1 MSLGLSPVSAA
12 TPSSER
18 IASGERAR
26 KGRPPGTWSKQKLAP
41 LGEWMNTSAGL
52 AFTPHV
58 LHVRVGEYFN
68 YYRNPRFLKTPM
80 IVNGVGNRHHGGEK
94 AFCSPE
100 CRSRQTSIDEQSDRL
115 RRCAAKKK
123 REYSVSPCSGKLEF
137 IAKIK
142 VTAKI
147 VNHKILSS
155 VL

>member
-58 LHVRVGEYFN
+58 LHVRVGEI
-68 YYRNPRFLKTPM
+68 L
-80 IVNGVGNRHHGGEK
+80 
-94 AFCSPE
+94 
-100 CRSRQTSIDEQSDRL
+100 RQKYWHLHDSDRDVYASCQL
-115 RRCAAKKK
+115 RSMCRLRQNAC
-123 REYSVSPCSGKLEF
+123 
-137 IAKIK
+137 
-142 VTAKI
+142 
-147 VNHKILSS
+147 
-155 VL
+155 